1 MSEVMRVLITAGIA
15 APVLLIAT
23 MIEVM
28 VTDNGPFSLALGLDI
43 LVILGCLGILA
54 FQYLMVLWG

>member
-1 MSEVMRVLITAGIA
+1 LSEVVRILITAGIA

-28 VTDNGPFSLALGLDI
+28 VTDDGIFSKVLGLDI
-43 LVILGCLGILA
+43 LVIIGCLGILA